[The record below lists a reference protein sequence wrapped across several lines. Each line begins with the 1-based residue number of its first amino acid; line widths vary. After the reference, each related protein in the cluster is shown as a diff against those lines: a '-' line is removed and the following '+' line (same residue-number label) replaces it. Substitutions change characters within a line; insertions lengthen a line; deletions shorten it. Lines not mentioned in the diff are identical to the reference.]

1 MMSPSAKSTGDGRNV
16 FQKTCCK
23 LRRLM
28 LSYKDDAKEYVCTVS
43 RILKIFL
50 ENDAAIRRHIRRF
63 CSNASDIDD
72 FMQEAFL
79 QSFAAELRTD
89 IRNPKAFVFEVAK
102 NVALADYRKS
112 KRSPTDRLEDFGGAD
127 LILDESQSSA
137 TDDLDG
143 RRKLAVFARAVAHL
157 PPKCREAFLM
167 RRIDGLPYKQ
177 IANRMN
183 ISVSAVEKHVA
194 TGLLK
199 CHSFLLEYGFEPS
212 EFGGAR
218 KEKASLAGNVFHGVV
233 RKDD

>member
-1 MMSPSAKSTGDGRNV
+1 MHSD
-16 FQKTCCK
+16 
-23 LRRLM
+23 
-28 LSYKDDAKEYVCTVS
+28 KDYTREYICTVS
-43 RILKIFL
+43 RILKVFL
-50 ENDAAIRRHIRRF
+50 ENEAGIRRHIRRF
-63 CSNASDIDD
+63 CSNAGDIDD

-102 NVALADYRKS
+102 NVALAEYRKS
-112 KRSPTDRLEDFGGAD
+112 KRSPTERLEDFGGAD
-127 LILDESQSSA
+127 LILDEGQSSA
-137 TDDLDG
+137 ADDLDG
-143 RRKLAVFARAVAHL
+143 RRKLAFFARAVAQL

-199 CHSFLLEYGFEPS
+199 CHAYLSDHGLNPS
-212 EFGGAR
+212 EFGGNR
-218 KEKASLAGNVFHGVV
+218 KEKGNAPHSVFRRAVL
-233 RKDD
+233 KDD

>member
-1 MMSPSAKSTGDGRNV
+1 
-16 FQKTCCK
+16 
-23 LRRLM
+23 
-28 LSYKDDAKEYVCTVS
+28 
-43 RILKIFL
+43 
-50 ENDAAIRRHIRRF
+50 
-63 CSNASDIDD
+63 
-72 FMQEAFL
+72 MQEAFL

-112 KRSPTDRLEDFGGAD
+112 KRSPTERLEDFGGAD

-137 TDDLDG
+137 EDDLEG

-167 RRIDGLPYKQ
+167 RRIDGLAYKQ
-177 IANRMN
+177 IANRLN

-199 CHSFLLEYGFEPS
+199 CHSYLLDHGFEPS
-212 EFGGAR
+212 EFGGER
-218 KEKASLAGNVFHGVV
+218 REKANATENVSRRLAQ
-233 RKDD
+233 DDD